1 MMFSRHINCPS
12 VQLYSKLQAVISEA
26 NDISYFVLGNYV
38 STLHLNSFEL
48 QPLKIK
54 SSTDLRLCLYN

>member
-12 VQLYSKLQAVISEA
+12 VHIYSKLQAVISEA

-48 QPLKIK
+48 QPIKIN
-54 SSTDLRLCLYN
+54 SSSNLCL